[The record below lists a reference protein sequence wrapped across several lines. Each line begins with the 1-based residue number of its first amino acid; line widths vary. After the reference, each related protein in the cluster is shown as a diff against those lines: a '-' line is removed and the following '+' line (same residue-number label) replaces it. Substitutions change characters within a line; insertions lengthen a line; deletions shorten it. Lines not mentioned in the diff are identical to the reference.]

1 MKKVLL
7 ILLVLLAIF
16 AFASCKQEP
25 ENAEPTPEPEPAIP
39 AEPEYVDPIEEPGVL
54 FVRPAEGATYSQSGK
69 FQFKLDVT
77 FNANEQIDLYA
88 KFSSDI
94 TSVAVR
100 QGGGDNAKFKVNG
113 NEAQNLKDLERDEN
127 GWYIVSIPAAS
138 VIPTSGKTETTPGT
152 PETSWLGLGITA
164 YTNAKERANC
174 FIAIK
179 GLKLNGEY
187 FDITNWDETTCAQTY
202 YTSPSALDIY
212 LTPPAEAEE

>member
-7 ILLVLLAIF
+7 ILLVLFAIF
-16 AFASCKQEP
+16 AFASCKQDP
-25 ENAEPTPEPEPAIP
+25 KNAEPTPEPEPEIP

-100 QGGGDNAKFKVNG
+100 QGGGDNTKFKVNG
-113 NEAQNLKDLERDEN
+113 NDAQNLKDLERDAN
-127 GWYIVSIPAAS
+127 GWYIISIPAES
-138 VIPTSGKTETTPGT
+138 VTPTSSSAL
-152 PETSWLGLGITA
+152 ETSWLGLGITA
-164 YTNAKERANC
+164 YTGATERTNC
-174 FIAIK
+174 FIALK
-179 GLKLNGEY
+179 GLKLNGTY
-187 FDITNWDETTCAQTY
+187 FDITDWDETTCAQPY